1 MAEKALG
8 NNRLDRYFKTESEA
22 SLVSFG
28 LLILRVV
35 VGGTM
40 FSHGAQ
46 KLFGW
51 FGGGG
56 PRGTANSFEGHRIP
70 AAVLAGDPGRPRRV
84 GGLAF
89 AAGFVTPLA
98 ALGIATVMIT
108 AIGAVHWPNGFFN
121 GKGGFEFN
129 LTLLTVAIAIAA
141 TGPGRFSIDRAL
153 GWDDN
158 LSGIWWGVGVLGAAA
173 AISFVTLSVLRKRG
187 ELRAAP
193 A

>member
-1 MAEKALG
+1 MS
-8 NNRLDRYFKTESEA
+8 Y
-22 SLVSFG
+22 G
-28 LLILRVV
+28 LLLLRLV

-56 PRGTANSFEGHRIP
+56 PRGTAGFLGSLGFRAP
-70 AAVLAGDPGRPRRV
+70 LLMATLAGLGEA

-89 AAGFVTPLA
+89 AAGFLTPLA
-98 ALGIATVMIT
+98 ALGIAIVMIN
-108 AIGAVHWPNGFFN
+108 AITLVHWPKGFFN
-121 GKGGFEFN
+121 GNGGLEFP
-129 LTLLTVAIAIAA
+129 LILLTVAVAISA
-141 TGPGRFSIDRAL
+141 TGPGRFSVDRAV

-158 LSGIWWGVGVLGAAA
+158 LAGVWWGVGVLGAAL
-173 AISFVTLSVLRKRG
+173 AISFATLAVFRKRTA
-187 ELRAAP
+187 LRTAA